1 MEAFI
6 FDAVRSP
13 RGKARPDGP
22 LAGLEPA
29 AMVAQLAQALD
40 QRVAG
45 AIGKADAL
53 ILGCVTQTGAQGGHI
68 ALLSKFRAGL
78 PDAATAISVNNF
90 CVSGL
95 SAIGMAAAR
104 VGLGSDRAVLAG
116 GVEHMSLVPMMGDK
130 ASYYRDM
137 SYPVKSRFVPVAI
150 GADRLAAT
158 WEVGRDLLDAAAL
171 ASQSRAVAAEADPA
185 LSRSRIPLR
194 DATGAVILQAD
205 ECIRPTT
212 PEKLAGLAPAF
223 GELSKTFAAALEGES
238 VELVHTIAHA
248 PPMVDG
254 AALALVGARDTF
266 AVPPRARV
274 VAFAEAGGDPH
285 ASLTAGFA
293 AMEKCLAQ
301 AGLTLADMDRIE
313 FMEAFAVTVARFLRD
328 YPVDGA
334 KVNVAGGALSRGHP
348 LGASGGVL
356 LSSLL
361 DTLDACNG
369 RYGLAVGAGGSGVG
383 AAILIE
389 RGEF

>member
-13 RGKARPDGP
+13 RGKVRPDGP
-22 LAGLEPA
+22 LAGVEPA
-29 AMVAQLAQALD
+29 GLVAQLAQALD
-40 QRVAG
+40 GRVAG
-45 AIGKADAL
+45 AVGKADAL
-53 ILGCVTQTGAQGGHI
+53 ILGCVTQTGAQGGHV

-90 CVSGL
+90 CVSSL
-95 SAIGMAAAR
+95 SAIGMAVAR
-104 VGLGSDRAVLAG
+104 VALGNDRAVLAG

-137 SYPVKSRFVPVAI
+137 TYPVKSRFVPVAI

-158 WEVGRDLLDAAAL
+158 WGVGRDLLDAAAL
-171 ASQSRAVAAEADPA
+171 TSQSRAVAAEDDPA
-185 LSRSRIPLR
+185 LSRSRIPVR
-194 DATGAVILQAD
+194 DTTGAVILQVD

-223 GELSKTFAAALEGES
+223 GDLARTFAAALEGEN
-238 VELVHTIAHA
+238 VAPVHTIAHT
-248 PPMVDG
+248 PPMCDG
-254 AALALVGARDTF
+254 AALALVGARDAF
-266 AVPPRARV
+266 DVAPRARV

-293 AMEKCLAQ
+293 SMEKCLAQ

-313 FMEAFAVTVARFLRD
+313 FMEAFGVTVARFLRD
-328 YPVDGA
+328 YPVDA
-334 KVNVAGGALSRGHP
+334 ARVNVAGGALSRGHP

-361 DTLDACNG
+361 DALEACDG

-389 RGEF
+389 RGDF

>member
-1 MEAFI
+1 MEAYI

-22 LAGLEPA
+22 LAGVEPA
-29 AMVAQLAQALD
+29 GLVAQLAQAID

-45 AIGKADAL
+45 AIDTADAL

-95 SAIGMAAAR
+95 SAICMAVAR
-104 VGLGSDRAVLAG
+104 VALGSDRAVLAG

-137 SYPVKSRFVPVAI
+137 TYPVKSRFVPVAI

-158 WEVGRDLLDAAAL
+158 WGIGRDLLDAAAL
-171 ASQSRAVAAEADPA
+171 ASQSRAVVAEGDPA
-185 LSRSRIPLR
+185 LSFSRIPVR
-194 DATGAVILQAD
+194 DNQGTVILAAD
-205 ECIRPTT
+205 ECIRPTSA
-212 PEKLAGLAPAF
+212 EKLAGLAPAF
-223 GELSKTFAAALEGES
+223 TELSRTFAPALEGEV
-238 VELVHTIAHA
+238 VESVHTIAHA

-254 AALALVGARDTF
+254 AALALIGARN
-266 AVPPRARV
+266 AVATAPRARV

-313 FMEAFAVTVARFLRD
+313 FMEAFAVTIARFLRD
-328 YPVDGA
+328 YPVDPA

-348 LGASGGVL
+348 LGASGAVL

-361 DTLDACNG
+361 DTLEACSG